1 MPLSLWLGGSCLI
14 GRQRA
19 TRSSPRPLRGIH
31 GLVWPSQKGSTMNW
45 NTDIRNSILAEL
57 SDAEDRLRVIEDKLF
72 QDPNNWELQGE
83 FDEQQQ
89 VCLALEGDLE
99 NYA

>member
-1 MPLSLWLGGSCLI
+1 
-14 GRQRA
+14 
-19 TRSSPRPLRGIH
+19 
-31 GLVWPSQKGSTMNW
+31 MND
-45 NTDIRNSILAEL
+45 NNDIRISILDEL
-57 SDAEDRLRVIEDKLF
+57 AAANDSLRVIEDKLN

-99 NYA
+99 NWG

>member
-1 MPLSLWLGGSCLI
+1 
-14 GRQRA
+14 
-19 TRSSPRPLRGIH
+19 
-31 GLVWPSQKGSTMNW
+31 MN
-45 NTDIRNSILAEL
+45 NEDIRNSILAEL
-57 SDAEDRLRVIEDKLF
+57 AVANDSLRDIEDKLN

-99 NYA
+99 NWG

>member
-1 MPLSLWLGGSCLI
+1 
-14 GRQRA
+14 
-19 TRSSPRPLRGIH
+19 
-31 GLVWPSQKGSTMNW
+31 MND
-45 NTDIRNSILAEL
+45 NNDIRIAILDEL
-57 SDAEDRLRVIEDKLF
+57 AAAEDSLRIIEDKLN

-99 NYA
+99 NWG

>member
-1 MPLSLWLGGSCLI
+1 
-14 GRQRA
+14 
-19 TRSSPRPLRGIH
+19 
-31 GLVWPSQKGSTMNW
+31 MN
-45 NTDIRNSILAEL
+45 NDFTFNIREAILAEL
-57 SDAEDRLRVIEDKLF
+57 AVANDSLRDIEDKLN

-99 NYA
+99 NWG